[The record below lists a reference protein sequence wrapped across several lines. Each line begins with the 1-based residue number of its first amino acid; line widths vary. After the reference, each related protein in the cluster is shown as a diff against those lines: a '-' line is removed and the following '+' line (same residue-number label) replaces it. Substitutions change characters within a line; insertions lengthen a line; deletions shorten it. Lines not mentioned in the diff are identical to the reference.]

1 MFEKVLFTTDFSEY
15 ARKTMD
21 CLADIPGVRE
31 VVLLHVVDASY
42 PSKRGWTHG
51 PDIAKAR
58 IELEEQKQR
67 LEGLG
72 IRTRVRVEVITAGDV
87 AGAILKA
94 AAEEQVTL
102 IFMGARGRGIVQGIL
117 LGSVSRSVLRYAR
130 QHVLIMRHRVA
141 EEIGDSRYEKFC
153 PLILSNILYPTD
165 FSEPAQKV
173 GSLLGGM
180 QGVEKVVL
188 AHVVT
193 QGETQEEIQEY
204 VHAAEQKLGETRKPL
219 DAAGIDTEI
228 RVRLGSPSDE
238 IIRLAEE
245 EDVSLIVMSR
255 HGLGWLRELVLGS
268 TTYLVAK
275 RTKRPILVVHQD

>member
-15 ARKTMD
+15 ARKTLD
-21 CLADIPGVRE
+21 CLSDIPGVRE
-31 VVLLHVVDASY
+31 VVLLHVIDASY

-51 PDIAKAR
+51 PAIANAR

-67 LEGLG
+67 LEGQG
-72 IRTRVRVEVITAGDV
+72 IRTNVRLEVITGGDV

-94 AAEEQVTL
+94 ADEEGVTL
-102 IFMGARGRGIVQGIL
+102 ILMGARGRGIVQGIL
-117 LGSVSRSVLRYAR
+117 LGSVSRSVLRYAKE
-130 QHVLIMRHRVA
+130 HVLIMRHRVA
-141 EEIGDSRYEKFC
+141 EEIDDSRYEKFC
-153 PLILSNILYPTD
+153 PRILSKVLYPTD
-165 FSEPAQKV
+165 FSEPAQGTV
-173 GSLLGGM
+173 SRLRST
-180 QGVEKVVL
+180 QGIEKVVL

-204 VHAAEQKLGETRKPL
+204 VSAARLKLEEIKKAL
-219 DAAGIDTEI
+219 EAEGIEVDI
-228 RVRLGSPSDE
+228 HVRLGSPSEE
-238 IIRLAEE
+238 ITLLAEE

-255 HGLGWLRELVLGS
+255 HGRGWLREMVLGS

>member
-1 MFEKVLFTTDFSEY
+1 MFEKVLFATDFSEY
-15 ARKTMD
+15 ARKTLD
-21 CLADIPGVRE
+21 CLSDIPGVRE
-31 VVLLHVVDASY
+31 VILLHVVDATY

-51 PDIAKAR
+51 PAIASAR

-67 LEGLG
+67 LEGHG
-72 IRTRVRVEVITAGDV
+72 IRTRAKVEVITAGDV
-87 AGAILKA
+87 AGAILKT
-94 AAEEQVTL
+94 AEEEHVTL

-141 EEIGDSRYEKFC
+141 EEMGDSRYEKFC
-153 PLILSNILYPTD
+153 QSILSKLLYPTD
-165 FSEPAQKV
+165 FSEPAQKTA
-173 GSLLGGM
+173 SLLKGM

-204 VHAAEQKLGETRKPL
+204 VHAAEQKLDEARKSF
-219 DAAGIDTEI
+219 DTAGIGTDI

-255 HGLGWLRELVLGS
+255 HGQGWLRELVLGS